1 METLDS
7 PEKQE
12 EVVKFK
18 SRVPSDLMIVFGLLH
33 VILGLLIVI
42 YYFNILFDDLGTLRT
57 SESEYMSEFLMRRA
71 FYNSLIL
78 FFGTVLLIGGI
89 GLVRHQRIG
98 WIFILAGS
106 IFGILLPALKFIV
119 SLILGGLVWSTS
131 ELFVSLFLIFF
142 GASFVFL
149 ISKTIREF
157 FQPTMKSYL
166 KAGIILGFLSIQFLV
181 LPFLIAW

>member
-18 SRVPSDLMIVFGLLH
+18 SRVPSDLMIVFGILH
-33 VILGLLIVI
+33 AILGLLIVI
-42 YYFNILFDDLGTLRT
+42 YYFNILFDDLGVLRT
-57 SESEYMSEFLMRRA
+57 SESEYMSEFLIRRA

-106 IFGILLPALKFIV
+106 IFGILLPALKFII
-119 SLILGGLVWSTS
+119 SLILGGLVWSAS

-149 ISKTIREF
+149 ISKTIRGF

-166 KAGIILGFLSIQFLV
+166 KAGVILGLLSIQFLV